1 MEQIKTNERMDFN
14 TFNELSKAF
23 TQVTKFAGTALL
35 IVCGAVVLL
44 KLSKVIL
51 QDVKELGL

>member
-1 MEQIKTNERMDFN
+1 MEQIKTNEGMDFN

-44 KLSKVIL
+44 KLRTLSH
-51 QDVKELGL
+51 